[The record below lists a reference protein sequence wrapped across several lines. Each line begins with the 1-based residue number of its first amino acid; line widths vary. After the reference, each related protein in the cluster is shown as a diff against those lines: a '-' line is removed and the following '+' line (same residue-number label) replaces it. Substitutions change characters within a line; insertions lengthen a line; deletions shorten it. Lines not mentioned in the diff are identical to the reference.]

1 VPVNAA
7 MPRQLIGVDVGGEVA
22 SLRRE
27 VLSEPV
33 VVRTA
38 RAHTERLIEQLVD
51 TARGNS
57 RLRSPRWA

>member
-1 VPVNAA
+1 MPVNAA